1 MLDIVIYL
9 ARGLVVYPKMCE
21 RGLRDALPFIAT
33 ENIMMEAVKKG
44 GDRQSTHER
53 IRAHA
58 QAAAVRMKEEGTAND
73 LLQRIVEDPS
83 LPLTQEELSTLLEP
97 SKYIGLAPRQT
108 ERFVTRVLRPA
119 IGQDGCADAGNV
131 VL

>member
-1 MLDIVIYL
+1 
-9 ARGLVVYPKMCE
+9 
-21 RGLRDALPFIAT
+21 
-33 ENIMMEAVKKG
+33 
-44 GDRQSTHER
+44 
-53 IRAHA
+53 
-58 QAAAVRMKEEGTAND
+58 MKEEGTAND

-83 LPLTQEELSTLLEP
+83 LPLTQEELSALLEP

-108 ERFVTRVLRPA
+108 ERFVTQVLRPA